1 ITDHFPVTS
10 IDGTEHVVTV
20 TIHGTDDAPVAI
32 VDHIET
38 NEDTSIIIDLINND
52 IDVDNNE
59 LTVTRLN
66 GVDIKAHQEQTINVE
81 HGQIKIDTH
90 GAMTFVPV
98 HNFSGDVHLT
108 YTVSDGQLSSNS
120 TATIIVK
127 PIVDPVNVKVT
138 VDVAEIHVLSEVT
151 KHYTSWNDVVREY
164 GKDAHTLT
172 SASETPNIL
181 PTENGVAYRG
191 MAGHDDLSV
200 WQATNQ
206 GKGSVLIGGDG
217 DLAKNHTNT
226 GDEQDSLYGGNGN
239 DIFVGEQGDDGLYG
253 KGGIDTA
260 VYSGKFSDYNITANI
275 IDTSNHGG
283 NHKFTVTDKLYN
295 PQSSNLNNEGQDTL
309 YDIERLQFSDG
320 IYDWNEG
327 AHAWQPEIVIYSIN
341 IDAALTDT
349 DGSEEITKIDISG
362 IPKGSVLYDDAHTKL
377 GIANADGHIVLMPS
391 DWGLQSRDH
400 IHVELNNLHL
410 EVPADTASNIALT
423 VTATGHEI
431 HTKQIATGSD
441 NATLNYNIHSGVESN
456 ISEEGLVHSNP
467 DNIGNPE
474 DTTNKTV
481 AEGSFKVT
489 GVDSTDVSVRLEG
502 PDDITSDGKSVRFV
516 WDKNSQELDGFIGN
530 SDHKAITITLSH
542 DHAGDYSY
550 HVNLMAPID
559 HSINNVEDIQAIKV
573 AVITNDSEQKN
584 VECQQ
589 TITINIE
596 DDSPIIESSHQDVF
610 NVVADTNIP
619 NIISSDYFSLVS
631 NHSDTAELRPKS
643 GHHHHDGHFT
653 VTAQAFENN
662 HNANLIDGLVSSSHD
677 GIGVANNIDPNDVKS
692 TYQPNG
698 SYSKYDYDNFPLN
711 NEVEYRHI
719 KDNDGHLISSA
730 SEQIIITLDD
740 NYVAYGLHIDFSQ
753 MFGGEKEV
761 GAVDY
766 YRNGKCLDTQSFSSD
781 EVSGDFAKDFN
792 YHQGGFDEIRIRATD
807 NGGKY
812 ADNSDFSIKGIQFTG
827 NSDHDFAKGYV
838 SGDINV
844 KYGADGSQHIGNSAL
859 SDGLDAVIDVKNL
872 TTITGKSIAI
882 SHDENS
888 NTYYGVGRDDP
899 SHHLFKFELTQS
911 TGKWEFYQYSQ
922 INDHDNQ
929 GIKVNFTATDN
940 DGDHAYQTI
949 FIKPTDATTNEVHT
963 TLLHSAE
970 NEHSLLNLDL
980 HSESISLHHQD
991 GEKELTHFDV
1001 NKGHLDLSD
1010 LLHNATENTIDHYL
1024 TIHQD
1029 GNDTVLSVNVD
1040 ARNDVEQNIVL
1051 DNTKLGDVKANLG
1064 VITNNLLHFDGD
1076 KLILEHHSEH
1086 ANSAYE
1092 PMVLPH
1098 QLIDEHN
1105 N

>member
-1 ITDHFPVTS
+1 M
-10 IDGTEHVVTV
+10 V
-20 TIHGTDDAPVAI
+20 TINGTDDAPVAI
-32 VDHIET
+32 ADHIET
-38 NEDTSIIIDLINND
+38 NEDTPITVDLTKHD
-52 IDVDNNE
+52 RDVDGDT
-59 LTVTRLN
+59 LTVKEINSTLLT
-66 GVDIKAHQEQTINVE
+66 GDEQTIVVDN
-81 HGQIKIDTH
+81 GKIVIDH
-90 GAMTFVPV
+90 NGGMTFVPV

-138 VDVAEIHVLSEVT
+138 VDSAEIHMLSDVT
-151 KHYTSWNDVVREY
+151 KHYTSWDDVVREY

-172 SASETPNIL
+172 SHEDSENMSTRDG
-181 PTENGVAYRG
+181 EAYRG
-191 MAGHDDLSV
+191 MAAHDNLSA
-200 WQATNQ
+200 WQLGNP
-206 GKGSVLIGGDG
+206 KEESVLVGGDG
-217 DLAKNHTNT
+217 NLTNNHTAT
-226 GDEQDSLYGGNGN
+226 GDTQDSLYGGYGN
-239 DIFVGEQGDDGLYG
+239 DILVGEQGNDALYG
-253 KGGIDTA
+253 NRGIDTA
-260 VYSGKFSDYNITANI
+260 VYSGKFSDYDITANV
-275 IDTSNHGG
+275 IDTLNRGG
-283 NHKFTVTDKLYN
+283 DHTFTVKDNDKSYN
-295 PQSSNLNNEGQDTL
+295 SNGLNLDNEGIDTL
-309 YDIERLQFSDG
+309 YNIERLQFSDG
-320 IYDWNEG
+320 TYYWNEG

-349 DGSEEITKIDISG
+349 DGSEEITRIDISG
-362 IPKGSVLYDDAHTKL
+362 IPKGSVLYDDAHTQL
-377 GIANADGHIVLMPS
+377 GVADANGHIVLKPS
-391 DWGLQSRDH
+391 NWGLQSSDH

-423 VTATGHEI
+423 VRAVGQEIVTG
-431 HTKQIATGSD
+431 QIAAGYDHT
-441 NATLNYNIHSGVESN
+441 TLNYNIHSGVESN
-456 ISEEGLVHSNP
+456 ISEEGLVSSNP

-489 GVDSTDVSVRLEG
+489 DADSTDVSVRLEG
-502 PDDITSDGKSVRFV
+502 PDNITSDGKLVQFK
-516 WDKNSQELDGFIGN
+516 WNEESQELNGFIGN

-542 DHAGDYSY
+542 DHAGNYSY

-596 DDSPIIESSHQDVF
+596 DDSPIIENGNQDVF

-631 NHSDTAELRPKS
+631 DHSDTAELRPKYD
-643 GHHHHDGHFT
+643 HHHHDGHFT

-662 HNANLIDGLVSSSHD
+662 HNAKLINGLVSSSYD
-677 GIGVANNIDPNDVKS
+677 GIGVVNNIDSNDVMSK
-692 TYQPNG
+692 YKPNG
-698 SYSKYDYDNFPLN
+698 SYEQTAYDNYPLN

-719 KDNDGHLISSA
+719 KDNNGHSVGSE
-730 SEQIIITLDD
+730 SEQIIISLDKG
-740 NYVAYGLHIDFSQ
+740 YVAYGLRIDFSK

-766 YRNGKCLDTQSFSSD
+766 YRNGKYLDTQSFSSD
-781 EVSGDFAKDFN
+781 KANGDYAKDFN

-807 NGGKY
+807 NGEKH

-1040 ARNDVEQNIVL
+1040 ARNDVEPNIVL

-1098 QLIDEHN
+1098 QLIDDHN

>member
-1 ITDHFPVTS
+1 DAGEGVTYRIEGENS
-10 IDGTEHVVTV
+10 KYFTIDGKGQISLTVDGAKSFANDYETLDNQHALDVVVSGKGEGDTTVDQHITV
-20 TIHGTDDAPVAI
+20 TLTETDVNEAP
-32 VDHIET
+32 
-38 NEDTSIIIDLINND
+38 
-52 IDVDNNE
+52 
-59 LTVTRLN
+59 
-66 GVDIKAHQEQTINVE
+66 
-81 HGQIKIDTH
+81 
-90 GAMTFVPV
+90 
-98 HNFSGDVHLT
+98 
-108 YTVSDGQLSSNS
+108 
-120 TATIIVK
+120 
-127 PIVDPVNVKVT
+127 
-138 VDVAEIHVLSEVT
+138 
-151 KHYTSWNDVVREY
+151 
-164 GKDAHTLT
+164 
-172 SASETPNIL
+172 
-181 PTENGVAYRG
+181 
-191 MAGHDDLSV
+191 
-200 WQATNQ
+200 
-206 GKGSVLIGGDG
+206 
-217 DLAKNHTNT
+217 
-226 GDEQDSLYGGNGN
+226 
-239 DIFVGEQGDDGLYG
+239 
-253 KGGIDTA
+253 
-260 VYSGKFSDYNITANI
+260 I
-275 IDTSNHGG
+275 IDTVAKDASANYAENTAAGKTLYTVAAHDVDAGEG
-283 NHKFTVTDKLYN
+283 VTYRIEGENSKYFTIDGKGQISLTVDGAKSFANDYETLDNQHALDVVVSGKGEGDTTVDQHITVTLTETDV
-295 PQSSNLNNEGQDTL
+295 NEAPIIDTVAKDASANYAENTAAGKTL
-309 YDIERLQFSDG
+309 YTVAAHDVDAGEGVTYRIEGENSKYFTIDG
-320 IYDWNEG
+320 KGQISLTVDGAKSFANDYETLDNQHALDVVVSGEGDTTVDQHITVTLTETDVNE
-327 AHAWQPEIVIYSIN
+327 APIIN
-341 IDAALTDT
+341 I
-349 DGSEEITKIDISG
+349 EDIS
-362 IPKGSVLYDDAHTKL
+362 V
-377 GIANADGHIVLMPS
+377 NV
-391 DWGLQSRDH
+391 
-400 IHVELNNLHL
+400 
-410 EVPADTASNIALT
+410 
-423 VTATGHEI
+423 
-431 HTKQIATGSD
+431 
-441 NATLNYNIHSGVESN
+441 
-456 ISEEGLVHSNP
+456 SEEGLAHSNP
-467 DNIGNPE
+467 DNTGYI

-489 GVDSTDVSVRLEG
+489 DADSTDVSVRLEG
-502 PDDITSDGKSVRFV
+502 PDNITSDGKLVQFK
-516 WDKNSQELDGFIGN
+516 WNEESQELNGFIGN

-596 DDSPIIESSHQDVF
+596 DDSPIIENGNQDVF

-653 VTAQAFENN
+653 VTAQAFVNN

-730 SEQIIITLDD
+730 SEKIIITLDD

-761 GAVDY
+761 GAVEY
-766 YRNGKCLDTQSFSSD
+766 YRNGKYLDTQSFSSD

-792 YHQGGFDEIRIRATD
+792 YHQGGFDEIRILATD

-991 GEKELTHFDV
+991 GKKELTHFDV

-1040 ARNDVEQNIVL
+1040 ARNDVEPNIVL

-1098 QLIDEHN
+1098 QLIDDHN